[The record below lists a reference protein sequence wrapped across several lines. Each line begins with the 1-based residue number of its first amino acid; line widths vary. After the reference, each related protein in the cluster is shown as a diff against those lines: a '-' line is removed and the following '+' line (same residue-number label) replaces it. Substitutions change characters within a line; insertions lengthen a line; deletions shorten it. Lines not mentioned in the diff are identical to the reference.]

1 MSADKLE
8 AEAVEILE
16 RTVWKL
22 PPGIHDGTV
31 RLLVRLIVD
40 AAVERAR
47 VQQAADRVLV
57 QHARETLN
65 LPRKEQRK

>member
-31 RLLVRLIVD
+31 KHLVRLIVD
-40 AAVERAR
+40 AAIAR
-47 VQQAADRVLV
+47 LKEAKAPEPTAA
-57 QHARETLN
+57 HTLG
-65 LPRKEQRK
+65 LPRKTPLNNVK